1 MFKEVFISHA
11 KEDSQVAENLYD
23 YLTQEGYSPWLDKKK
38 IKVGANWD
46 YEIKKALKQATFV
59 IILLSSTSVKKRSY
73 VQKEFKYAVEYSE
86 NKLDDDIYII
96 PILLDKCEVP
106 ESLNKFQWIEIN
118 HENLMEKI
126 FDSLN
131 SQRQKYLDNLS
142 PEIIEIN
149 DYTSISLDLNF
160 NILSKID
167 YKCDLP
173 LFHENHFF
181 DAHFVNT
188 FIQQKALEIIS
199 GFRKWINANDDFF
212 NEKQN
217 NFYFEIS
224 HIIKRLDEKQL
235 SLTIFYN
242 SYFGGAHPS
251 ISIDTLNFAFKPDR
265 RLDFMDIVFM
275 DGVKYENINVFIQ
288 EHLFKYGK
296 EEQKEILESYINYF
310 TEENINFVFD
320 DKILEIYFTNLV
332 PHVIAGIGTL
342 EIPINA
348 ITTPL

>member
-1 MFKEVFISHA
+1 MFNEVFISHA

-23 YLTQEGYSPWLDKKK
+23 YLAQKGYSPWLDKKK

-46 YEIKKALKQATFV
+46 YEIKKALKKSDFV
-59 IILLSSTSVKKRSY
+59 IILLSSTSVRKRSY

-96 PILLDKCEVP
+96 PILLDKCQVP
-106 ESLNKFQWIEIN
+106 ESLNKFQWIEID

-131 SQRQKYLDNLS
+131 SQRQKYLDDLS

-149 DYTSISLDLNF
+149 DYTSVSLDLNF

-167 YKCDLP
+167 YQCDLP
-173 LFHENHFF
+173 FFHKNVFF

-188 FIQQKALEIIS
+188 FIQQKASDRIS
-199 GFRKWINANDDFF
+199 GFRKWINADDDFF
-212 NEKQN
+212 NERQN

-224 HIIKRLDEKQL
+224 HTIKRLDEKNL

-265 RLDFMDIVFM
+265 RLDFRDIVFI
-275 DGVKYENINVFIQ
+275 DGIKYESINVFIK
-288 EHLFKYGK
+288 EHSLRYGN
-296 EEQKEILESYINYF
+296 EGQKEILESYIRYF

-320 DKILEIYFTNLV
+320 EKILEIYFTNQV
-332 PHVIAGIGTL
+332 PHIMAGIGTL
-342 EIPINA
+342 EIPMNA